1 MNNEL
6 IMFDFNRTLYN
17 PDKKE
22 LIKGAKSVLEKYFK
36 AEIRMILISRLEK
49 DRQGIVREMGI
60 EKYFDEIVF
69 VKEKNEKLFKTF
81 LEKYNPQKVYVV
93 GDYLYE
99 EIRYGNM
106 NNMKTIWIRNGKFKD
121 VQPQSAYDKPNY
133 TIDNISKITS
143 IIKVKT

>member
-49 DRQGIVREMGI
+49 DRQCIVREMGI